1 MTSNHHA
8 PYDLGYTRAT
18 MVGTKRSEAVT
29 WSKPHK
35 ANLSSDCRLQLAYM
49 KLESLVIANQHVAV
63 NTFPGLVHTA
73 RHTTRVYNTRSQ
85 WPNRKEGAALGGVDD
100 WGEVVTRYP
109 YRKVGMDHL
118 LSMEK
123 ETFCLVLEEFL
134 PKLIFEN

>member
-1 MTSNHHA
+1 MINTDSIKQTVQSATDTMKFLIASIQLGTLTRLPVTNWRKVGMTSNHHA

-49 KLESLVIANQHVAV
+49 KLESLVIANQNVAV

-85 WPNRKEGAALGGVDD
+85 WPNRKEGAA
-100 WGEVVTRYP
+100 
-109 YRKVGMDHL
+109 
-118 LSMEK
+118 
-123 ETFCLVLEEFL
+123 
-134 PKLIFEN
+134 

>member
-1 MTSNHHA
+1 M
-8 PYDLGYTRAT
+8 YTPPVT
-18 MVGTKRSEAVT
+18 PWESIIPEVG
-29 WSKPHK
+29 
-35 ANLSSDCRLQLAYM
+35 
-49 KLESLVIANQHVAV
+49 SL
-63 NTFPGLVHTA
+63 TF
-73 RHTTRVYNTRSQ
+73 
-85 WPNRKEGAALGGVDD
+85 KEGAIEGRIGD

>member
-49 KLESLVIANQHVAV
+49 KLASLVIANQNVAV

-85 WPNRKEGAALGGVDD
+85 WPNRKEGAA
-100 WGEVVTRYP
+100 
-109 YRKVGMDHL
+109 
-118 LSMEK
+118 
-123 ETFCLVLEEFL
+123 
-134 PKLIFEN
+134 